1 MCPSRIINSSYM
13 ASCCKMCM
21 RWIVISV
28 AKFWMLSDVTR
39 CLSLSHWIWYGTIL
53 LKYFVSKNVYTI
65 LDIIVTETSKK
76 ILIVIN
82 LFNLSLNY
90 SVIENL
96 ENFVKRKKWIIH
108 FWKSPLI
115 WWHTYEKRWPALLRQ
130 TDKNNAT
137 ASNIH

>member
-1 MCPSRIINSSYM
+1 M
-13 ASCCKMCM
+13 
-21 RWIVISV
+21 
-28 AKFWMLSDVTR
+28 
-39 CLSLSHWIWYGTIL
+39 
-53 LKYFVSKNVYTI
+53 SKNVYTI

-96 ENFVKRKKWIIH
+96 ENFENERSELYTFEKVHSYGDILMKRDGQ
-108 FWKSPLI
+108 L
-115 WWHTYEKRWPALLRQ
+115 YCVRQ
-130 TDKNNAT
+130 IKNNAT